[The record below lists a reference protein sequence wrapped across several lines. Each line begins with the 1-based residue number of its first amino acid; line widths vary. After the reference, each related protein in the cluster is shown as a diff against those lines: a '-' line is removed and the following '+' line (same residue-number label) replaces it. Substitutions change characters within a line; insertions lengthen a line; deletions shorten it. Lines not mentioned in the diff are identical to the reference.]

1 MNLLLTVALDSPDH
15 FRRVKRKMKGVNI
28 LGYVLNKTDKDHE
41 IYLIINPQDP
51 EYILLRISDMRGV
64 CESLDLL
71 EDFAYL
77 SGLISE
83 QTYYQFDILT

>member
-28 LGYVLNKTDKDHE
+28 LGYVLNKTEKDHE
-41 IYLIINPQDP
+41 IYLITNTQDS
-51 EYILLRISDMRGV
+51 EFISLRISDMRGV
-64 CESLDLL
+64 CECLDLL
-71 EDFAYL
+71 EDFAYM

-83 QTYYQFDILT
+83 QTYSQLT